1 MTKKKVVYSA
11 SIGGQWQS
19 SVKPD
24 SRRKNNVKDK
34 KARELFICKNINNEF
49 IIK

>member
-1 MTKKKVVYSA
+1 MTAKQKILKLSKKLRVLRQALDV
-11 SIGGQWQS
+11 
-19 SVKPD
+19 
-24 SRRKNNVKDK
+24 NNVKDK